1 MNPHKYLVLIVTI
14 MTSTLMSCKKN
25 VQSKMIIGKWK
36 VESVALLASNY
47 TAPDYNSSFTFNEDS
62 SFITENNQF
71 GKYLGKWYVISNN
84 LSLIQDGGDT
94 TLFKITELTQDKL
107 NLIVDF
113 GEGDLHFLMA
123 RKD

>member
-1 MNPHKYLVLIVTI
+1 